1 MPTDDRVRVQHGLGG
16 VRYVSPD
23 QRLTGPRQ
31 ASSFI
36 GTWGEDLIRA
46 VLVDL
51 LPGPTERWPAL
62 AYWATPH
69 AELNPDL
76 WQPSQCRIIECKT
89 ALRGRGHYVGA
100 DQLAAYGW
108 VQGRVDSA
116 LPVDGVCVVYAF
128 LEYELGLPPG
138 KYRRAG
144 ELLEALRQ
152 PGAARSLVIL
162 SLASVRP
169 VLVAAASIR
178 ETQTKLSPLLGVWP
192 QGHRPR
198 HRKLVE
204 HAEGLGLTAVSWAG
218 NPVLGGEGLQVLH
231 DLGPAGT
238 PHTGALRIAPVPLFP
253 GVDGIAGD
261 MVWDDMD
268 SPF

>member
-23 QRLTGPRQ
+23 RRLTGPRQ
-31 ASSFI
+31 ASSFV

-46 VLVDL
+46 VLEDL
-51 LPGPTERWPAL
+51 LPCATERWPAL
-62 AYWATPH
+62 AYWTTPD

-76 WQPSQCRIIECKT
+76 WQPAQCRVIECKT

-100 DQLAAYGW
+100 DQLAAYSW
-108 VQGRVDSA
+108 VQGRFDA
-116 LPVDGVCVVYAF
+116 TLPVDGVRVVYAF
-128 LEYELGLPPG
+128 LEYELALPPG

-144 ELLEALRQ
+144 ELLDALRR
-152 PGAARSLVIL
+152 PGAARSLVVL
-162 SLASVRP
+162 SLDLVRP
-169 VLVAAASIR
+169 VLLAAASIR

-204 HAEGLGLTAVSWAG
+204 HAQLLGMVAVPWVGDAA
-218 NPVLGGEGLQVLH
+218 LGGEGLSVFL
-231 DLGPAGT
+231 DLGPAGAS
-238 PHTGALRIAPVPLFP
+238 HTGALRVAPVPLFP
-253 GVDGIAGD
+253 EVDRVAGD